1 MLRTRLN
8 DDLKEAVKAQD
19 KCEVATLRLILAAL
33 KDRDIAARSNGNCD
47 GIGEDE
53 ILEMLNKMVRQRRDS
68 IKLYEEGDRPEL
80 AEKERKEIAVI
91 QQFLPQQLG
100 EDEMRGAIGAVIGEL
115 DAHTIKD
122 MGRVMGTLKERF
134 AGRMDFSKASAVV
147 KERLA

>member
-47 GIGEDE
+47 GIGEEE

-68 IKLYEEGDRPEL
+68 IKLYEEGGRPEL

-91 QQFLPQQLG
+91 QQFLPKQLG
-100 EDEMRGAIGAVIGEL
+100 EDEMRGAVGEVIGEL

-122 MGRVMGTLKERF
+122 MGRVMGALKERF